1 MACWRSFAA
10 SHLVA
15 LLSRGPM
22 LRRRMRSQLP
32 RRAKFSRPRPMP
44 GRGFP
49 RPWWR
54 HWRLHPGHS
63 RLTYLP
69 AVRISGRP
77 PGTWSPGCRGG
88 TSTDQPLPHF
98 LPSDSFHVSHFRI
111 TPATFQ
117 ILEKKYFCSCS
128 KMELTDRC
136 GGGEIVLEDQLQ
148 YSGAGEM
155 GM

>member
-1 MACWRSFAA
+1 MAGASSLSDVSNVIYSIEYRVYSTVQCAHSFVTHRPVTPHTSAT
-10 SHLVA
+10 S
-15 LLSRGPM
+15 SRHHEADQM
-22 LRRRMRSQLP
+22 FKRLMFLP
-32 RRAKFSRPRPMP
+32 SSSA
-44 GRGFP
+44 GRGQ
-49 RPWWR
+49 
-54 HWRLHPGHS
+54 
-63 RLTYLP
+63 
-69 AVRISGRP
+69 AA
-77 PGTWSPGCRGG
+77 G

-136 GGGEIVLEDQLQ
+136 GGGEIVPEDQLQ

-155 GM
+155 RM